1 MKIYVFDPNTLATLG
16 IVSNYDSLTHTRQ
29 FAGSGTFKLKAPFS
43 PELFGLLAEENIL
56 YWEDAGRARAVYVD
70 SVVCERDKAGE
81 TITASGK
88 SLRALL
94 GRRIVWTN
102 FNFSGTV
109 EDFGRRA
116 VNENVVAPTDASRR
130 IPLLSLAA
138 RAGLAATI
146 TAATENDNLE
156 ELLDALSAASSVGF
170 DVVLDREARALRF
183 VAYEGVD
190 RRTTQTATPWVVVSR
205 DRNNVVSEV
214 YTRSGDASRNTAL
227 ISGYTDETTG
237 VRYERSI
244 VAGSGLSRR
253 EIYVK
258 GSTSKPKPDK
268 DTGET
273 EAQAL
278 ARYAEELLTKGRE
291 KLAKQV
297 ATLSLEV
304 ELDPNAVA
312 RLDVGDKVTAIE
324 KQYNLMAQTYV
335 SEITSYY
342 ERGGV
347 SYDVTLGDAVPTIY
361 KKIREELV

>member
-1 MKIYVFDPNTLATLG
+1 MKIYVFSPSLVTLG
-16 IVSNYDSLTHTRQ
+16 IVSNFESLTHTRQ
-29 FAGSGTFKLKAPFS
+29 FAGSGKFKLKAPYS
-43 PELFGLLAEENIL
+43 PELFALLAEENVL
-56 YWEDAGRARAVYVD
+56 YWEDGGRPRAVYID
-70 SVVCERDKAGE
+70 SVVCDRDKSGE

-88 SLRALL
+88 NLRAYL

-102 FNFSGTV
+102 LNFSGTV
-109 EDFGRRA
+109 EDFGRR
-116 VNENVVAPTDASRR
+116 VVSENAVAPSDSSRA
-130 IPLLSLAA
+130 IPLLSLGA
-138 RAGLAATI
+138 RAGLAPTI
-146 TAATENDNLE
+146 TTATENENLE
-156 ELLDALSAASSVGF
+156 ELLDDVSAASEVGF
-170 DVVLDREARALRF
+170 DVTLDREARRLYF
-183 VAYEGVD
+183 TAYEGVD
-190 RRTTQTATPWVVVSR
+190 RRTTQSATPWVVVSR

-214 YTRSGDASRNTAL
+214 YTRSGASSRNTAL

-237 VRYERSI
+237 VRYEKHI

-258 GSTSKPKPDK
+258 GSTSKPKADE
-268 DTGET
+268 DAGET

-278 ARYAEELLTKGRE
+278 ARYAEELLQKGRE

-335 SEITSYY
+335 SEITAYY
-342 ERGGV
+342 ERGGT
-347 SYDVTLGDAVPTIY
+347 SYDVTLGDAIPTIY

>member
-1 MKIYVFDPNTLATLG
+1 MSSALETLG
-16 IVSNYDSLTHTRQ
+16 IVSNFESLTHTRQ

-43 PELFGLLAEENIL
+43 AKLYALLAEENIL
-56 YWEDAGRARAVYVD
+56 YWEDAGRPRAVYID
-70 SVVCERDKAGE
+70 SVVCDRDKSVE

-88 SLRALL
+88 NLRAYL

-102 FNFSGTV
+102 LNFSGTV
-109 EDFGRRA
+109 EDFGRRV
-116 VNENVVAPTDASRR
+116 VNENAATPTDSSRT

-138 RAGLAATI
+138 RKGLAGTI
-146 TAATENDNLE
+146 TTATENDNLE
-156 ELLDALSAASSVGF
+156 ELLDAVSAASSVGF
-170 DVVLDREARALRF
+170 DIVLDREARRLYF
-183 VAYEGVD
+183 TAYEGVD

-205 DRNNVVSEV
+205 ERNNVVSEV
-214 YTRSGDASRNTAL
+214 YTRSGAASRNTAL
-227 ISGYTDETTG
+227 ISGYTDESTG
-237 VRYERSI
+237 ARYEKYI

-324 KQYNLMAQTYV
+324 KQYDLIAQTYV